1 MQNIKASSHP
11 FKHKPSPISQNCL
24 LLLESNTSFCPTLYC
39 FNNSLSKTGWFL
51 YSIYCPH
58 LQEIAGGSEAV
69 IQIMCYSEQN
79 TIIKYVTYHMST
91 AFTPPISSHHI
102 LLKVISSILKLC
114 ETGQTYNKD
123 GFKLTVINYM
133 EENGNH
139 TLFLYVMQL
148 WLLRPQS
155 DTQNYS
161 SNLNVHTQIFS

>member
-1 MQNIKASSHP
+1 
-11 FKHKPSPISQNCL
+11 
-24 LLLESNTSFCPTLYC
+24 
-39 FNNSLSKTGWFL
+39 
-51 YSIYCPH
+51 
-58 LQEIAGGSEAV
+58 
-69 IQIMCYSEQN
+69 MCYSEQN

-148 WLLRPQS
+148 
-155 DTQNYS
+155 
-161 SNLNVHTQIFS
+161 